1 MHCRR
6 LCRSGR
12 CYHLRGVLGG
22 HGRRHIAWCGRGSRL
37 SGGLNCRRRCRLRSG
52 LRRNKRRWVFQGRRS
67 CRLHCGLDGEWPR
80 RSARRRR
87 RLGSGLR
94 RNKRRWVFQGRRSC
108 RLRSG
113 LDDGGSRWSTRCRR
127 GCRLRSGLCCNK
139 RRWICGNCRCYRLRC
154 GLDCGGGP
162 RWNARRQGHY
172 GLRGFP
178 DGSRRRPNGRRSTH
192 INRPVGGARNR
203 SWRGHSGNAFARLS
217 NRASAGLQCR
227 G

>member
-1 MHCRR
+1 MHCRC

-37 SGGLNCRRRCRLRSG
+37 SGGLNCRRRCRLRNG
-52 LRRNKRRWVFQGRRS
+52 LRRNKRRWVFQGWRS
-67 CRLHCGLDGEWPR
+67 CRLRCGLNGEWPR

-87 RLGSGLR
+87 R
-94 RNKRRWVFQGRRSC
+94 
-108 RLRSG
+108 
-113 LDDGGSRWSTRCRR
+113 
-127 GCRLRSGLCCNK
+127 CRLRSGLCCNK
-139 RRWICGNCRCYRLRC
+139 RRWICGNCRWYRLRC

-217 NRASAGLQCR
+217 N
-227 G
+227 